1 MKKWCCRV
9 DESLDFTM
17 IRNHEML
24 NQVQHNNGGEF
35 NVTLNLVQGL
45 MNIDPSVF
53 DYGLQTLIERRISFC
68 FVSYHNRFFHSI
80 KGCSHWRDG
89 HSGVI
94 RVDPNFQIKMS
105 QPEETEEGHLRFAVC
120 QY

>member
-1 MKKWCCRV
+1 
-9 DESLDFTM
+9 M

-24 NQVQHNNGGEF
+24 NQVQHDNGGEF
-35 NVTLNLVQGL
+35 NVTLNLFQGL

-80 KGCSHWRDG
+80 KVCPHWRG
-89 HSGVI
+89 
-94 RVDPNFQIKMS
+94 
-105 QPEETEEGHLRFAVC
+105 LRNPGNASFLRE
-120 QY
+120 